1 MLYSVRQ
8 IVSDTRVMLD
18 HNAEERPLIRIDD
31 PYTLTLDQLIAS
43 KIETAARQVLEEA
56 PLHSLAPG
64 KPLRV
69 SLAWVERPGW
79 GMAVLP
85 LPDDFLRLLHVRL
98 SDWRRPARIITD
110 THPDY
115 RWQASPFAGVRG
127 NPDRP
132 VAVVTQRPT
141 GLVAELYSSA
151 GGPGVTIEQ
160 AQYIAVPLIANEHIE
175 WPQLLHYDI
184 VSRIALLTCRSLGTV
199 TQADESQ
206 NYRRNNNI

>member
-31 PYTLTLDQLIAS
+31 LYTLTLDQLIAS

-64 KPLRV
+64 KPLCA

-115 RWQASPFAGVRG
+115 RWQASPFA
-127 NPDRP
+127 
-132 VAVVTQRPT
+132 
-141 GLVAELYSSA
+141 ELYSSA

-160 AQYIAVPLIANEHIE
+160 AQYVAVPLIANGHIE